1 MTSKKI
7 DSDKQLKAEINKQ
20 LKEQMTTEEKGI
32 VFKYQ
37 IMMALAVTMI
47 AGLMLVN
54 MFNP

>member
-1 MTSKKI
+1 MTNKKI
-7 DSDKQLKAEINKQ
+7 DSDKQLKAEIDKQ
-20 LKEQMTTEEKGI
+20 LKEQMTAEEKG
-32 VFKYQ
+32 VVLKYQ